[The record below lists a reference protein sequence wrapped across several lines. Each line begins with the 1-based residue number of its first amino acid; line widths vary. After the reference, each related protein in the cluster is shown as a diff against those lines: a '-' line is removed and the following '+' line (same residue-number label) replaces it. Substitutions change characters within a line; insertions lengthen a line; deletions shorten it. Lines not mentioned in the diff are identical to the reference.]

1 MLWKTFGVSG
11 PFVCVQTVC
20 CYCDKRD
27 HYLCVKLQLC
37 TEQPGVYTH
46 QLSIPVM
53 EVALNTD
60 QEEVS
65 PISVDL
71 FSPTLQ
77 KGKLTHPEFPNF
89 NKRTVVSHA
98 VLQNLQR

>member
-1 MLWKTFGVSG
+1 MK
-11 PFVCVQTVC
+11 QTEC
-20 CYCDKRD
+20 CYYDKRNP
-27 HYLCVKLQLC
+27 HLRVKLQLC
-37 TEQPGVYTH
+37 TEQLGVYTH
-46 QLSIPVM
+46 KLSISVM

-65 PISVDL
+65 PSVEL

-77 KGKLTHPEFPNF
+77 KDELTHPEFPNF

-98 VLQNLQR
+98 VLQNLRR